1 MKKKIETREDAG
13 FAARKIADL
22 SACAVLVKGG
32 HLEGAAVDVL
42 WDGARET
49 IFESER
55 IDTENTHGTG
65 CTLSSAIVA
74 NFALGYGL
82 LEAIDRAK
90 NYVTEAIRNGLN
102 IGKGKGPTNHFY
114 FLDCEE

>member
-1 MKKKIETREDAG
+1 M
-13 FAARKIADL
+13 
-22 SACAVLVKGG
+22 CAVLVKGG
-32 HLEGAAVDVL
+32 HLAGTAVDVL
-42 WDGARET
+42 WDGACET

-55 IDTENTHGTG
+55 IDTDNTHGTG
-65 CTLSSAIVA
+65 CTLSSAIAA

-82 LEAIDRAK
+82 HDAIDRAK
-90 NYVTEAIRNGLN
+90 NYITEAIRHGLN